1 MTETAIVRN
10 LDGEVIKLACG
21 HNEGCS
27 SCSSSFCSADTHLFE
42 AANPKG
48 FELKTGDTVDIYL
61 QPGKTVMAGFL
72 VLILPLLLFAA
83 AYLIA
88 GQFIV
93 DATEGTKAVFGLL
106 GLAGGFLFSFSF
118 SRKRKASSM
127 PVIVSVR
134 EKGHI
139 PAGNPETRSEV

>member
-1 MTETAIVRN
+1 MTETAIVRS
-10 LDGEVIKLACG
+10 LDGDVIKLACG

-48 FELKTGDTVDIYL
+48 FALKTGDTVDIYL
-61 QPGKTVMAGFL
+61 PPGKTVMAGFL

-88 GQFIV
+88 GRVID
-93 DATEGTKAVFGLL
+93 DATEGTQAVFGLL
-106 GLAGGFLFSFSF
+106 GLAGGFLFSFTF
-118 SRKRKASSM
+118 SRKRKASSL

-134 EKGHI
+134 EKGYM
-139 PAGNPETRSEV
+139 PPEHTGLRSEV